1 MNRELISVI
10 DELGRQKGIEKSR
23 VIGAIEAA
31 LQMAAKKRF
40 GQAENIQVEID
51 SKTGEISVV
60 SKKTIVDAV
69 TNPKTEVSLQEARQ
83 RFKKNTLRGREIWS
97 TASFSGWSA
106 GTTWWIWV
114 RPRQY
119 CRFRSRFREKRI
131 AMVIG

>member
-60 SKKTIVDAV
+60 SKKIIVDRSPIQK
-69 TNPKTEVSLQEARQ
+69 PKSLFREPASLTARQ
-83 RFKKNTLRGREIWS
+83 RSAARSGRS
-97 TASFSGWSA
+97 
-106 GTTWWIWV
+106 
-114 RPRQY
+114 
-119 CRFRSRFREKRI
+119 SR
-131 AMVIG
+131 

>member
-60 SKKTIVDAV
+60 SKKTIVETV
-69 TNPKTEVSLQEARQ
+69 INPKTEVSLQEARQ
-83 RFKKNTLRGREIWS
+83 FDSEAEVGDEIGS
-97 TASFSGWSA
+97 VIEMSDLG
-106 GTTWWIWV
+106 
-114 RPRQY
+114 
-119 CRFRSRFREKRI
+119 RI
-131 AMVIG
+131 AAQTDRKSTRLNSSHG

>member
-40 GQAENIQVEID
+40 GQADNIHVEID

-69 TNPKTEVSLQEARQ
+69 INPKTEVDRKSTRL
-83 RFKKNTLRGREIWS
+83 NSSHLRLSRMPS
-97 TASFSGWSA
+97 SA
-106 GTTWWIWV
+106 
-114 RPRQY
+114 
-119 CRFRSRFREKRI
+119 
-131 AMVIG
+131 